1 MTSEAMVIT
10 AVSGGEEAIDFAG
23 LVEAEQAG
31 LQRIAARL
39 LRDEDDAR
47 DLVQTTF
54 ADAYER
60 RRSLRDPAAA
70 RAWLRRIL
78 TTRALNHLRRRRV
91 WRRVREIFGAG
102 NAPEPAAPGPAPDAL
117 VMNAR
122 RLAAVAHSLDALPAR
137 QAAAFTL
144 RYLEGLDLDDIARA
158 MGVGRGTVRTHLHR
172 ALSAMRGA
180 LVEPEESP

>member
-1 MTSEAMVIT
+1 MVIT
-10 AVSGGEEAIDFAG
+10 AVSGGEDAIDFAS

-31 LQRIAARL
+31 LHRMAARL
-39 LRDEDDAR
+39 LRHEDDAR
-47 DLVQTTF
+47 DLVQTAL

-78 TTRALNHLRRRRV
+78 VTRALNQLRRRRL
-91 WRRVREIFGAG
+91 WRRVREIFGAAD
-102 NAPEPAAPGPAPDAL
+102 APEPEAPEPAPDAL
-117 VMNAR
+117 LMHGR
-122 RLAAVAHSLDALPAR
+122 RLAAVARSLDALPAR

-144 RYLEGLDLDDIARA
+144 RYIEGLDLDDVART
-158 MGVGRGTVRTHLHR
+158 MGVGRGTVKTHLHR
-172 ALSAMRGA
+172 ALSTLRGA